1 MNETKGIFKLSKK
14 QKEMMNAKLIIS
26 LFETLYRN
34 NYITKKEFDILALNL
49 HRTFN
54 IDSKLL

>member
-14 QKEMMNAKLIIS
+14 QKEMMDAKLIIS
-26 LFETLYRN
+26 LFEALYRN

>member
-26 LFETLYRN
+26 LFKTLYRN